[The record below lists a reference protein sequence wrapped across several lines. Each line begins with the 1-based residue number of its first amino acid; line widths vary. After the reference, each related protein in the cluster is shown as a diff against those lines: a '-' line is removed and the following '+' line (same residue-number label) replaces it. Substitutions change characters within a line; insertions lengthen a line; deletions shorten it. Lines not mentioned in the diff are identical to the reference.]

1 MLDDI
6 FVGKIERGAKV
17 HCDGVEELLGTL
29 LRLVLQRPF
38 NAQLV
43 APVADGALLFRLLLL
58 LHDDLLGV
66 LDDLVVLA

>member
-6 FVGKIERGAKV
+6 FVGKIERGAKI
-17 HCDGVEELLGTL
+17 HSDGVEELLGTL

-38 NAQLV
+38 NAHLA

>member
-6 FVGKIERGAKV
+6 FVRKIERGAKI
-17 HCDGVEELLGTL
+17 HSDRVEELLGTL

-38 NAQLV
+38 NAHLV

-66 LDDLVVLA
+66 LDDLVVLT

>member
-1 MLDDI
+1 MR
-6 FVGKIERGAKV
+6 FVFE
-17 HCDGVEELLGTL
+17 
-29 LRLVLQRPF
+29 RPF

-58 LHDDLLGV
+58 LHNDLLRV